1 MRRLKTP
8 RKMPLLR
15 RRLIRVGL
23 FVFAAIAL
31 WNLYN
36 GNISSLFSAL
46 THQNP
51 SKETLNSLSLTEEQC
66 KATFPGLN
74 HEIDEAVAR
83 GPFRLKKEPD
93 DYMGLVQA
101 KIKNGKVRFDI
112 SGII

>member
-8 RKMPLLR
+8 REMPLLR

-36 GNISSLFSAL
+36 GNISSLFSAW
-46 THQNP
+46 THRNP

-66 KATFPGLN
+66 KATFPSLN
-74 HEIDEAVAR
+74 HEIDYEVAR

-101 KIKNGKVRFDI
+101 KIKNGKV
-112 SGII
+112 